1 MALQGLTTYRQN
13 NNIKSM
19 VLLAMFPVLLL
30 ALLGFIFLFLG
41 IFSNSREP
49 FYAFHLYS
57 VLGTGS
63 AVDLALSAIYAYWPI
78 VIGVAA
84 VWVLIG
90 YFFNDAIIHSATG
103 AQAVTRVEQPELYNL
118 VENLCI
124 SRGLRVPK
132 LYIVDTDAM
141 NAYASGI
148 DERSYAITV
157 TSGLLAVLNKDE
169 LEAVLA
175 HELTHIM
182 ERDTRV
188 LIVTIVFV
196 GMISFLTQGLWRIIQ
211 IQSFSRRRERDGNGV
226 LVFMLIAA
234 VAFAIGYALALVL
247 RFAISRRRE
256 YQADAGSVDLTKN
269 PDALISALMKISENP
284 DLPHVP
290 SEVRQMFIETPPSS
304 FALAQ
309 LFDTHPP
316 IAKRIAV
323 LEQLGGHAPDK
334 LAYPA
339 PTPAIDAQPSPEPH
353 QHGPWGSR
361 PPIDV
366 TDVMIYIINVYHQD
380 FVMQV
385 AKWGN
390 SLAVRLPKKVVD
402 ALALKEGDDVE
413 IVIAGKR
420 ELTVGRDR
428 SREKA
433 LAELRA
439 LQRPLPPGFRFD
451 RDEANER

>member
-1 MALQGLTTYRQN
+1 MATVGLTSYRQN

-19 VLLAMFPVLLL
+19 VLLALFPILLL

-41 IFSNSREP
+41 IAADSREP
-49 FYAFHLYS
+49 FYAFHLDS

-63 AVDLALSAIYAYWPI
+63 ALDLALSAIYAYWPM
-78 VIGVAA
+78 VLGVAA

-90 YFFNDAIIHSATG
+90 YFFNDAIIHHATG
-103 AQAVTRVEQPELYNL
+103 AEAVTRQEQPELYNL

-124 SRGLRVPK
+124 SCGLTVPK

-196 GMISFLTQGLWRIIQ
+196 GMISFLTQLLWRSIRISAFTRGRGKNQ
-211 IQSFSRRRERDGNGV
+211 GGIMLF
-226 LVFMLIAA
+226 LLIAA
-234 VAFAIGYALALVL
+234 VASFVGYLLALVL

-284 DLPHVP
+284 DVPHVP

-323 LEQLGGHAPDK
+323 LEGLGGHVPDK
-334 LAYPA
+334 LAYPSPSPAIEA
-339 PTPAIDAQPSPEPH
+339 PTSNPTH
-353 QHGPWGSR
+353 QHGPWG
-361 PPIDV
+361 
-366 TDVMIYIINVYHQD
+366 
-380 FVMQV
+380 
-385 AKWGN
+385 
-390 SLAVRLPKKVVD
+390 
-402 ALALKEGDDVE
+402 
-413 IVIAGKR
+413 
-420 ELTVGRDR
+420 
-428 SREKA
+428 
-433 LAELRA
+433 
-439 LQRPLPPGFRFD
+439 
-451 RDEANER
+451 